1 MDRNDVISTSISP
14 HKNVKCVGL
23 VVKST
28 PEAYQKANAFE
39 QWLYARHIAVIR
51 RNNDEL
57 FSNSC
62 FQKNRSQYSPPSSQQ
77 KISAPSELF
86 CIFVLGGDGTFL
98 SAARW
103 IGDQKIPIIGI
114 KFGEVGFL
122 ASVLENHLYAAAE
135 TILENHFSTEPRT
148 RIEVKVIR
156 ENDCLLQ
163 QTALNDVV
171 INKAALA
178 RLSNLETYID
188 NQYLTTFRSDGLIVA
203 TPTGSTAYSLSAGGP
218 VIYPSVP
225 GIILT
230 PICPFTLTN
239 RPLIVSDSAHITIK
253 LADHAEDML
262 ITLDGQEC
270 FDLQSDDTII
280 VQKANNPVHMIILP
294 GHNYFDVLK
303 KKLRWSGGSY

>member
-1 MDRNDVISTSISP
+1 M
-14 HKNVKCVGL
+14 KKVGL
-23 VVKST
+23 VVKSS
-28 PEAYQKANAFE
+28 PEAHRKADMFE
-39 QWLYARHIAVIR
+39 KWLHTKDIVVLR
-51 RNNDEL
+51 RDNEEL

-62 FQKNRSQYSPPSSQQ
+62 LQRNRALPSSCPRP
-77 KISAPSELF
+77 KPIAAPSDLF

-103 IGDQKIPIIGI
+103 IGEQQIPIIGI

-122 ASVLENHLYAAAE
+122 AAVLEDHLFEAAE
-135 TILENHFSTEPRT
+135 MILENRFETETRT
-148 RIEVKVIR
+148 RIEVNVIR
-156 ENDCLLQ
+156 NNHILLS

-178 RLSNLETYID
+178 RLANLETYID

-225 GIILT
+225 GIVLT

-239 RPLIVSDSAHITIK
+239 RPLILSDSAHITIK

-262 ITLDGQEC
+262 LTLDGQEC

-280 VQKANNPVHMIILP
+280 VQKAKYPVYIIILP
-294 GHNYFDVLK
+294 GHNYFEVLK
-303 KKLRWSGGSY
+303 TKLRWSGGTA

>member
-1 MDRNDVISTSISP
+1 MVQTNQISGALPT
-14 HKNVKCVGL
+14 VKSVGL
-23 VVKST
+23 VVKSA
-28 PEAYQKANAFE
+28 PEAHQKANEFE
-39 QWLYARHIAVIR
+39 DWLLSRKIAVIR
-51 RNNDEL
+51 RDNDEL
-57 FSNSC
+57 FSHSC
-62 FQKNRSQYSPPSSQQ
+62 FRKDRKQYPPPSSQQ
-77 KISAPSELF
+77 KLHAPSGLF

-103 IGDQKIPIIGI
+103 IGNQHIPIIGI

-122 ASVLENHLYAAAE
+122 ASVLEAHLFPAAE
-135 TILENHFSTEPRT
+135 KILDQCFETECRT
-148 RIEVKVIR
+148 RIEIR
-156 ENDCLLQ
+156 IIRNKRVLLQ

-178 RLSNLETYID
+178 RLANLETYID
-188 NQYLTTFRSDGLIVA
+188 QQYLTTFRSDGLIVA

-239 RPLIVSDSAHITIK
+239 RPLIVSDSARIMIK

-262 ITLDGQEC
+262 LTLDGQEC
-270 FDLQSDDTII
+270 FDLQSDDTIL
-280 VQKANNPVHMIILP
+280 VQKAEHPVSMIILP
-294 GHNYFDVLK
+294 GYNYFEVLK
-303 KKLRWSGGSY
+303 TKLRWSGGSF